1 MDHSVRDPDTV
12 IVPGGLWGID
22 EFEHFSAYICQADR
36 AFRVVEYLGF
46 YAHRAIDPRFP
57 RIIGQ
62 SKNVQFTREEAQRLR
77 QSENGKPYA
86 DVVEQALELGHRSVG
101 DRLQILLLSLRDGFT
116 LPQPILHP
124 RTVGRG
130 AWVQYQR
137 YSRRDALQSRPPP
150 QTTAD
155 LAEAGG

>member
-1 MDHSVRDPDTV
+1 MDPFVRDPDTV

-36 AFRVVEYLGF
+36 AFRDVEYLGF

-57 RIIGQ
+57 RIIGRRT
-62 SKNVQFTREEAQRLR
+62 SLQFTWEEARRLR
-77 QSENGKPYA
+77 QTKNGEPYA
-86 DVVEQALELGHRSVG
+86 DVVEQALELGHRRVG
-101 DRLQILLLSLRDGFT
+101 ERLQIVLLALRAGFT
-116 LPQPILHP
+116 LSQPIRHP
-124 RTVGRG
+124 PEVGRG

-137 YSRRDALQSRPPP
+137 YSRRDALQSHPSP